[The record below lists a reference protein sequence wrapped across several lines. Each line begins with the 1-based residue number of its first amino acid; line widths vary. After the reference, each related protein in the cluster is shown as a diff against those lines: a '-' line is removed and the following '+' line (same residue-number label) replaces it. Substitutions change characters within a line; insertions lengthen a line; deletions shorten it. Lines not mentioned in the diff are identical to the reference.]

1 MNLQI
6 AIVGLPN
13 VGKSTLFNALTRSQA
28 AQAANYPFCTIDP
41 NVGVVEM
48 PDPRLNALANVCHPQ
63 KIIPAIVEFVD
74 VAGLVKGASQG
85 EGLGNQFLSH
95 IRECHAIAEVLR
107 FFKDSN
113 VTHVHDSVDPKRDRE
128 IIESEL
134 ILADLQT
141 LEKRMT
147 KSASEARSAL
157 GSAEPSKKEKV
168 AYHAILEKLKPQ
180 LESGKLAI
188 QVDLS
193 EEERELVRDLHLIT
207 MKPLMYI
214 VNVGEEEVASIQETE
229 LRAALNLPAE
239 AKVIPISAKV
249 EADLVSFSPEEA
261 ESYLKELGLKETGLH
276 QIIREAY
283 DLLGLQTYFTAGEKE
298 VRAWTIK
305 KGATAPEA
313 AGVIHT
319 DFEKGFIRAEV
330 MNWNDF
336 VEQGGEVKAKEK
348 GLLRV
353 EGKDYIVRDGDVIH
367 FRFAN

>member
-13 VGKSTLFNALTRSQA
+13 VGKSTLFNALTRSQS

-41 NVGVVEM
+41 NVGVVEV
-48 PDPRLNALANVCHPQ
+48 PDERLAVLKEVTHTQ
-63 KIIPAIVEFVD
+63 KVIPAIVEFVD

-95 IRECHAIAEVLR
+95 IRECNAIAQVVR
-107 FFKDSN
+107 YFKDGN

-141 LEKRMT
+141 LEKRMA
-147 KSASEARSAL
+147 KSASEARS
-157 GSAEPSKKEKV
+157 GNKEKI
-168 AYHAILEKLKPQ
+168 AYNSILERIKPE

-188 QVDLS
+188 QVELTD
-193 EEERELVRDLHLIT
+193 EEKILIQDLHLIT

-214 VNVGEEEVASIQETE
+214 VNIGEEELASIQEAE
-229 LRAALNLPAE
+229 LRSALALPAE

-249 EADLVSFSPEEA
+249 EADLVSFSQEEA
-261 ESYLKELGLKETGLH
+261 ANYLADLGLKETGLRRL
-276 QIIREAY
+276 IREAY
-283 DLLGLQTYFTAGEKE
+283 DLLGLQTYLTAGEKE
-298 VRAWTIK
+298 VRAWTVK
-305 KGATAPEA
+305 KGATAPQA

-330 MNWNDF
+330 INWKDF
-336 VEQGGEVKAKEK
+336 VDCQGEVKAREK
-348 GLLRV
+348 GLMRL
-353 EGKDYIVRDGDVIH
+353 EGKEYIVKDGDLMH
-367 FRFAN
+367 FRFSS